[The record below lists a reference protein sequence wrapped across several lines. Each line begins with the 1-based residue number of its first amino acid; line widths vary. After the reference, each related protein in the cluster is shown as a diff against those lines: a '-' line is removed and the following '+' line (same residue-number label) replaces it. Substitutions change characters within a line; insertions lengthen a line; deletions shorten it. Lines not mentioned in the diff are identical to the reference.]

1 MDLMHVSA
9 GYAWDGGRHTGLVME
24 RYFEKGWG
32 RWEGEGALVLGGQ
45 GGGRVHFLGGIGLWI
60 STDGW
65 GKGGL
70 WCRWY
75 FEREGEPPAGFWFWR
90 YW

>member
-32 RWEGEGALVLGGQ
+32 RWEGGGS
-45 GGGRVHFLGGIGLWI
+45 LK
-60 STDGW
+60 GW
-65 GKGGL
+65 GFG
-70 WCRWY
+70 R
-75 FEREGEPPAGFWFWR
+75 AN
-90 YW
+90 